1 VTEHSETERLNDV
14 HVMADSRFLLN
25 LPSGVFRD
33 GQTVLV
39 TIKPTI
45 PTKNYQIH
53 AWQVVT
59 GPTITY
65 QNVPALKS
73 GEYTVT
79 LSDSDSLFM
88 NSGATFDLTVHEVN
102 VISAGAGDDRV
113 YGGTD
118 DDTLTGGSGADRL
131 AGGEGSDILRGGAGK
146 DTFVFDT
153 KPTKKTN
160 LDTIADFS
168 VKDDNIQL
176 DHTVFTRLE
185 LKTGTLKKG
194 HFTVGS
200 KAKDKNDYVVYD
212 DKKGVLYYDQDGSGR
227 KKAVA
232 IAELDPSLELTHKDF
247 FVI

>member
-1 VTEHSETERLNDV
+1 MEARTMTRSP
-14 HVMADSRFLLN
+14 A
-25 LPSGVFRD
+25 GVALTAWPAAKV
-33 GQTVLV
+33 QTFCV
-39 TIKPTI
+39 
-45 PTKNYQIH
+45 
-53 AWQVVT
+53 
-59 GPTITY
+59 
-65 QNVPALKS
+65 
-73 GEYTVT
+73 
-79 LSDSDSLFM
+79 
-88 NSGATFDLTVHEVN
+88 
-102 VISAGAGDDRV
+102 
-113 YGGTD
+113 
-118 DDTLTGGSGADRL
+118 
-131 AGGEGSDILRGGAGK
+131 GGAGK